1 MSSAGSWQAAGEGRE
16 RKKEGRKAKHGCLQD
31 SASRFL
37 DAIQTA
43 LTSFPF
49 ACQGVRGGCHHLG
62 TSSQLWDFPSSQ
74 SDIYL
79 TLQLHCAGNAKFGG
93 CKHSPCCRVYTW
105 GLARS
110 AHTHARA
117 RAAPGHTQTLV
128 HGDTARSLLTAGLQW
143 QRGTAACQHLSIH
156 HAPSGH
162 RRCRA
167 RPAVHAADRFA
178 RAKHARRRRRI
189 SVRVP
194 CGWTRSLA
202 YPSGVPCTEMITGWL
217 HVFLSKHGAG
227 DARIEVSLSCCGHVQ
242 APRTL
247 RSEGARSR
255 GHAFAKSLGGV
266 GKTCL
271 WAVVRASLP
280 SQMFFPASSDV
291 AVLPQRPPC
300 VGCLGPKASFMGVE
314 SALGDHRQG
323 LDGSQSLY
331 RL

>member
-1 MSSAGSWQAAGEGRE
+1 MGAASTLPAAVFIHGGS
-16 RKKEGRKAKHGCLQD
+16 H
-31 SASRFL
+31 
-37 DAIQTA
+37 
-43 LTSFPF
+43 
-49 ACQGVRGGCHHLG
+49 
-62 TSSQLWDFPSSQ
+62 
-74 SDIYL
+74 
-79 TLQLHCAGNAKFGG
+79 TLC
-93 CKHSPCCRVYTW
+93 
-105 GLARS
+105 
-110 AHTHARA
+110 THARA
-117 RAAPGHTQTLV
+117 GTSSPRAHTNACARGHSSLPAHGRAPV
-128 HGDTARSLLTAGLQW
+128 
-143 QRGTAACQHLSIH
+143 AA
-156 HAPSGH
+156 GH
-162 RRCRA
+162 RCLPAFEHPSRSVWAQAVPCQTRRACRRQICPCQA
-167 RPAVHAADRFA
+167 RTV
-178 RAKHARRRRRI
+178 RRRI
-189 SVRVP
+189 SVCVS

-247 RSEGARSR
+247 RIEGARSR

-266 GKTCL
+266 GKACL

-331 RL
+331 RF